1 MQLIF
6 CQESYTAELSGLS
19 IGSVVCAMVTPHEK
33 SVFTDTDWKVVPMA
47 MAPMGQKTVTTVITT
62 LWVYDNCFMVV
73 CSSRFVL

>member
-6 CQESYTAELSGLS
+6 CQESYTAELSGLL

>member
-62 LWVYDNCFMVV
+62 LWVYDNCSTVV

>member
-33 SVFTDTDWKVVPMA
+33 SVFTDTDWKVVLMA

-62 LWVYDNCFMVV
+62 LWVYDNCSTVV